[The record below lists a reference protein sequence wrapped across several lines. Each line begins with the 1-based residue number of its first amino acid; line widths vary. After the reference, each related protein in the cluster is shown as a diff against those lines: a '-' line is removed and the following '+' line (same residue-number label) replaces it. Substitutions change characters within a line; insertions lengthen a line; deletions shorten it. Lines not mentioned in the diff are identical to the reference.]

1 MRRRGAGP
9 NFKAPLLRE
18 ALFDW
23 FVDIRASLACALT
36 PRYVLFK
43 AKELADQQLRAMRK
57 TGILMPLPK
66 INPQWLL
73 RWRRA

>member
-1 MRRRGAGP
+1 MRKRGAGP
-9 NFKAPLLRE
+9 NYKAPLLRE

-43 AKELADQQLRAMRK
+43 AKELADQQLRAMK
-57 TGILMPLPK
+57 KDLHLCAIAK
-66 INPQWLL
+66 N
-73 RWRRA
+73 